1 MDVLVGGAAVLVKHA
16 LRRKRGWRAS
26 TLVKL
31 RKRGFRTVLPRI
43 TLSGPEVGQSHWL
56 HCEKGPAEAVFPPP
70 SKEDQ
75 PATGAAK
82 TVNICH
88 HQDCPVFIYTSEV
101 MHRVADVCLWVG
113 NEFRYM
119 ANILS
124 EPWFRS
130 FNIELWCSSS
140 SLVRSATKTDIRRLE
155 RTGRTAERIIGA
167 PLPSLQ
173 ELYTS
178 RVRKRAK
185 KVTLD
190 SSHPAHSLIELL
202 PSGRRYRAQKQP
214 DTRTVFTPRP
224 YPTWTIHNTP
234 QHCTAVNNSSNL
246 HLYIGHM
253 HMQMQ
258 THLAIKLFL
267 ILKF

>member
-1 MDVLVGGAAVLVKHA
+1 MSLGIWPTFCQSHGLGV
-16 LRRKRGWRAS
+16 S
-26 TLVKL
+26 TL
-31 RKRGFRTVLPRI
+31 
-43 TLSGPEVGQSHWL
+43 S
-56 HCEKGPAEAVFPPP
+56 C
-70 SKEDQ
+70 
-75 PATGAAK
+75 GAQA
-82 TVNICH
+82 
-88 HQDCPVFIYTSEV
+88 
-101 MHRVADVCLWVG
+101 
-113 NEFRYM
+113 
-119 ANILS
+119 
-124 EPWFRS
+124 WFG
-130 FNIELWCSSS
+130 
-140 SLVRSATKTDIRRLE
+140 SATKTDIRRLQW
-155 RTGRTAERIIGA
+155 TGRTAERIIGA

-190 SSHPAHSLIELL
+190 PSHPAHSLIELL

-224 YPTWTIHNTP
+224 YPTWTTHNTP
-234 QHCTAVNNSSNL
+234 QHCTSVNNSSNL

-253 HMQMQ
+253 HMQ